1 MPSGGFKQYLEQRK
15 LSPSSIEGY
24 LYIYQIFISWL
35 AAETT
40 DTTGF
45 CYNDL
50 LDFIRHLSANGK
62 SKKLINHY
70 LSIIRHYCNY
80 LIKEG
85 KRNDNPA
92 AGIYIKGIVRKLP
105 NNLLTMEEMEFLFSQ
120 YKIQLH
126 ETINRKIMFGLL
138 IYQGITTDE
147 IVRLKKED
155 VKLNEG
161 KVFIRGTRKTNERL
175 LTLHA
180 SQITML
186 QAYLQ
191 ANKAQQ
197 GQLIRRAVK
206 VSPHGGDLEGA
217 AHYIRNQM
225 AQMFRQL
232 RLLDHKIINS
242 LQVRSS
248 VITLWLTQ
256 HSLRQVQYMA
266 GHKYVSSTE
275 RYQINNLQDLQNEIN
290 KHHPASPTPPREGL
304 NTNSQYSV

>member
-24 LYIYQIFISWL
+24 MYIYQIFINWL
-35 AAETT
+35 NAETT

-45 CYNDL
+45 DYNDL
-50 LDFIRHLSANGK
+50 LDFIRYLSANGK
-62 SKKLINHY
+62 GKKLINNY
-70 LSIIRHYCNY
+70 LSIIRHYCNF

-92 AGIYIKGIVRKLP
+92 AGIFIKGIIRKLP
-105 NNLLTMEEMEFLFSQ
+105 NNLLTMEEMETVFNQ

-126 ETINRKIMFGLL
+126 ENMNRKIMLGLL

-147 IVRLKKED
+147 ITRLQNNDVRLND
-155 VKLNEG
+155 G
-161 KVFIRGTRKTNERL
+161 KIFIRGTKQTNERL
-175 LTLHA
+175 LNLHA
-180 SQITML
+180 MQITML
-186 QAYLQ
+186 QAYLKDNKFKTGSLLQ
-191 ANKAQQ
+191 AETN
-197 GQLIRRAVK
+197 GVES
-206 VSPHGGDLEGA
+206 V
-217 AHYIRNQM
+217 HYIRNQV

-232 RLLDHKIINS
+232 RQLNPKITNS

-248 VITLWLTQ
+248 VITLWLQQ

-275 RYQINNLQDLQNEIN
+275 RYQINNLEDLQNEIN